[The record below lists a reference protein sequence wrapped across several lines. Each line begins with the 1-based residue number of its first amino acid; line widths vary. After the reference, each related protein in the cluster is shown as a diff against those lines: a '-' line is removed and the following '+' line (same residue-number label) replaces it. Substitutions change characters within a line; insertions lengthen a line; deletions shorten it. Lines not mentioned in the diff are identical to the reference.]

1 MSSLI
6 NLMKG
11 VAMPLFDDYVDFD
24 AEMENIGADT
34 SPVLQTPPL
43 RGAAIFLGIPG
54 HHQIITVAIDC
65 DLRTLLRGIYLRLG
79 AGGRNGHGPRTL
91 R

>member
-1 MSSLI
+1 MCLLI
-6 NLMKG
+6 G
-11 VAMPLFDDYVDFD
+11 QRD
-24 AEMENIGADT
+24 ARLVPC
-34 SPVLQTPPL
+34 PVLQTPPL

>member
-1 MSSLI
+1 MSRLI

-34 SPVLQTPPL
+34 SPVLQTPPE
-43 RGAAIFLGIPG
+43 
-54 HHQIITVAIDC
+54 
-65 DLRTLLRGIYLRLG
+65 LRTHSSIERDREVRELERELLEGSSSGDELDRELVELERE
-79 AGGRNGHGPRTL
+79 
-91 R
+91 